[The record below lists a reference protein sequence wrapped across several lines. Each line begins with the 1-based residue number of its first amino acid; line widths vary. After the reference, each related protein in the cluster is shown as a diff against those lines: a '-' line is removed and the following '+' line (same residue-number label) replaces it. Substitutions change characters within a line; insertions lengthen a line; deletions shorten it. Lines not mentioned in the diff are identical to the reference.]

1 MDANLS
7 KQPFK
12 HGENGPSAVAIS
24 SVKKLALIRQSLDG
38 LPVKPPWI
46 YLDAHGVAQDELIN
60 LQILVTP
67 IGTLYLVVIK
77 RLGTAALSAT
87 TDSSASLRSIFES
100 KSIPKV
106 GFDIR
111 AVSKLLVRDFNV
123 TLDSMYDLQLMELAS
138 RDYQHSKK
146 RLTRFVKCV
155 DQNVPNPT
163 LRKVADSNRMIL
175 PTCIYSI
182 PLAMFLL

>member
-7 KQPFK
+7 TQPFK
-12 HGENGPSAVAIS
+12 YGENGSSAVAIS
-24 SVKKLALIRQSLDG
+24 SVKKLALTIRQSLEG

-46 YLDAHGVAQDELIN
+46 CLDGHGVAQDELID

-67 IGTLYLVVIK
+67 IGTLYLVDIK

-111 AVSKLLVRDFNV
+111 AVSKLLRLPV
-123 TLDSMYDLQLMELAS
+123 LQ
-138 RDYQHSKK
+138 K
-146 RLTRFVKCV
+146 
-155 DQNVPNPT
+155 VP
-163 LRKVADSNRMIL
+163 
-175 PTCIYSI
+175 Y
-182 PLAMFLL
+182 